1 MDDTCH
7 NAGLPTVWKCVNNG
21 KDHKWAKTNPSPAK
35 WQKCSNCFERIAPC
49 SKSKN
54 SSLWLNNSFKDWWRL
69 ASTYPDLLWLLPVSL
84 RTMFFAYED
93 RKQITRLIIET
104 TDSVSKNLKVNEL
117 VAEASQFNHKPD
129 HLLCKSHVVEAFDH
143 YNLDML
149 ATVEN

>member
-1 MDDTCH
+1 MQDYQLYENVLT
-7 NAGLPTVWKCVNNG
+7 T
-21 KDHKWAKTNPSPAK
+21 AKTINEQKQTLAQQNDKNAAIALKELQPVVKATLHHDSTTRSKIDGDWPALILIFSDCCRFPL
-35 WQKCSNCFERIAPC
+35 Q
-49 SKSKN
+49 
-54 SSLWLNNSFKDWWRL
+54 
-69 ASTYPDLLWLLPVSL
+69 
-84 RTMFFAYED
+84 TMFFAYED